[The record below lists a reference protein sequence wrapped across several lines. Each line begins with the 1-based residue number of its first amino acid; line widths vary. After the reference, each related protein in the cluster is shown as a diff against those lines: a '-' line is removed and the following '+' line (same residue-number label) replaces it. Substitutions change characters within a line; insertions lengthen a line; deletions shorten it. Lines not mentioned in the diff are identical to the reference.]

1 MSTHNKTTIGQI
13 RAFDFQ
19 EHAVRTLV
27 MAETPWFVA
36 ADVCRVLEI
45 ANARDAVKALDVDER
60 ASVGIAD
67 TSSSTRKSITTN
79 VINESGLY
87 ALIFKSRK
95 PEAKKFRK
103 WVTAEVLPAL
113 RKQGAYSVGEQ
124 VGGELAGDGL
134 LSVLDY
140 VRVKLAALPVGALM
154 WADVLALG
162 RAVQGAE
169 KDLGVNGAVRAQA
182 DGSRVR
188 TFSPLLLETVW
199 TVQVEP
205 QLQRRR
211 LMPAVTDL
219 ASEAA

>member
-1 MSTHNKTTIGQI
+1 
-13 RAFDFQ
+13 
-19 EHAVRTLV
+19 
-27 MAETPWFVA
+27 
-36 ADVCRVLEI
+36 
-45 ANARDAVKALDVDER
+45 
-60 ASVGIAD
+60 
-67 TSSSTRKSITTN
+67 
-79 VINESGLY
+79 
-87 ALIFKSRK
+87 LISD
-95 PEAKKFRK
+95 
-103 WVTAEVLPAL
+103 LSL
-113 RKQGAYSVGEQ
+113 RF
-124 VGGELAGDGL
+124 LWR
-134 LSVLDY
+134 
-140 VRVKLAALPVGALM
+140 RVKLAALPVGALM